1 MDVAQL
7 VLLYLLGIETA
18 FTPCFLPILPI
29 FLNFVARSSKG
40 RVFLSSL
47 FFAAG
52 VTASFVLYG
61 LLATYSSGILRSFL
75 VASLPSIATGLGLLL
90 ISIGVVVLSPA
101 RVLFSTIPSVQ
112 PRFKKTSL
120 VNAFVLG
127 FTFSLVAAPCAA
139 TFLVAAFSLVWLGS
153 LNSQNS
159 AMATVLVYASGTST
173 PFLLIG
179 LFAEKVGKKLSRSFF
194 VRHNETLSGL
204 ITISL
209 GVLTVLSVEN
219 YDLVSIH
226 VAQHLYPYFVLFS
239 LLPVLAYFT
248 SLLRL
253 GVKVGSLPPTLLASG
268 VLLLGVSDV
277 IRLFQPHPYATVV
290 YIALALASR
299 ALVIAGG
306 LLLAK
311 PHVYSVILAVFPQ
324 SIVTLDLLM
333 LFSWIAG
340 PGRREREHLFA
351 ALFIL
356 LHLVTDLQPLVPMDI
371 LPVLILLLQ
380 PVSYLSILI
389 PASKVSRVLTG
400 LRLLEEV

>member
-1 MDVAQL
+1 MDIAQL

-18 FTPCFLPILPI
+18 FTPCFLPVLPI
-29 FLNFVARSSKG
+29 FLNFIARSSRG
-40 RVFLSSL
+40 RIFLSSL
-47 FFAAG
+47 FFVAG
-52 VTASFVLYG
+52 TTSSFVLYG

-75 VASLPSIATGLGLLL
+75 VANLPSIATGLGLLL
-90 ISIGVVVLSPA
+90 ISIGVVLLSPA
-101 RVLFSTIPSVQ
+101 RVLFSTIPSIQ

-153 LNSQNS
+153 LNSQNE
-159 AMATVLVYASGTST
+159 AMATVLAYASGVST

-179 LFAEKVGKKLSRSFF
+179 LFAEKVGRRLSRSFF

-204 ITISL
+204 ITILL

-226 VAQHLYPYFVLFS
+226 VAQHLYPYLVLIS
-239 LLPVLAYFT
+239 LLPVLAY
-248 SLLRL
+248 SINLLRL

-268 VLLLGVSDV
+268 VLLLGISDA
-277 IRLFQPHPYATVV
+277 IGLFQSYSYATTAYV
-290 YIALALASR
+290 ALALASR
-299 ALVIAGG
+299 VLVITGG

-311 PHVYSVILAVFPQ
+311 PRVYSILLAMLPQ
-324 SIVTLDLLM
+324 GMLALDFLM
-333 LFSWIAG
+333 LFSWIVG

-351 ALFIL
+351 TLFIL
-356 LHLVTDLQPLVPMDI
+356 LHFVTDLQPLVPRDI
-371 LPVLILLLQ
+371 LPVIILLLQ
-380 PVSYLSILI
+380 PVSYLSILV
-389 PASKVSRVLTG
+389 PARKASRVLTG